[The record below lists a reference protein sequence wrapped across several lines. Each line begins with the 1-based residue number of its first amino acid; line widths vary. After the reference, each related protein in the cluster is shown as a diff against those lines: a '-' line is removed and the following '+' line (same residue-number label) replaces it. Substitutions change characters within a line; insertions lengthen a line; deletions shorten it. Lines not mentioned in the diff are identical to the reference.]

1 MDSGLRRNDSAGC
14 SFMRGTSPR
23 ATRIP
28 QGAFTGS
35 MALADKLPR
44 YRGAAYLHN
53 NIGDLTVRTRGG
65 RTVTTRE
72 RDAQR
77 AVTRRALLGATLAA
91 GGTMVLAAACS
102 SQDEFSP
109 LAGENP
115 DTTSSTAQSREPTPV
130 LFWQPGLDRRHVFG
144 ALIDEFNQTQDA
156 VNVTRIGGEAGL
168 AVAMAAGAGPDAL
181 MLAGRESKSWA
192 SAGKVNLDLSPFLS
206 RDKVAA
212 DALEA
217 MHPAFV
223 AWYRFLGEPMG
234 LPWTISVSHTQYNVA
249 HVAAAGLTPPAAL
262 GDRWDWNALVEYAQ
276 KLTTRKQ
283 AEVTRFGFLSPFY
296 DWQTYV
302 HANGGAI
309 LDAERRRSMV
319 ASPEAI
325 DAVQYCVD
333 FVHAHRVSPSMAQ
346 ADALRRKHDS
356 SPFGAGAVSMRTS
369 DDWRFK
375 YLDGTLELDDDVT
388 VVARSPYTGRTGN
401 VVDSSGIV
409 MSPTTKGPDAA
420 WRWMAYIVS
429 KPVQDRIV
437 PLFGEAPARLD
448 SAFEFFTD
456 SAKAGPPPSRKLL
469 TEAIEVAIPLPA
481 HDLVSWSELL
491 FVAMRPSLRRVW
503 EGEVSVGQGM
513 GQMHDDINALLRDAE
528 AGQRNR

>member
-217 MHPAFV
+217 MHRGAFCRSVDPTGSWGNQPWGYPGRSASPAGH
-223 AWYRFLGEPMG
+223 A
-234 LPWTISVSHTQYNVA
+234 SQYNVA
-249 HVAAAGLTPPAAL
+249 ARCRFVRRRRDTACRHLGTPGAG
-262 GDRWDWNALVEYAQ
+262 
-276 KLTTRKQ
+276 
-283 AEVTRFGFLSPFY
+283 
-296 DWQTYV
+296 
-302 HANGGAI
+302 GGVWAT
-309 LDAERRRSMV
+309 LDASASNPTRSTTSRGTLPRRPW
-319 ASPEAI
+319 A
-325 DAVQYCVD
+325 
-333 FVHAHRVSPSMAQ
+333 
-346 ADALRRKHDS
+346 ADSGRGQRLQSLRRANRPRKHD
-356 SPFGAGAVSMRTS
+356 R
-369 DDWRFK
+369 
-375 YLDGTLELDDDVT
+375 E
-388 VVARSPYTGRTGN
+388 
-401 VVDSSGIV
+401 
-409 MSPTTKGPDAA
+409 PT
-420 WRWMAYIVS
+420 
-429 KPVQDRIV
+429 
-437 PLFGEAPARLD
+437 EAPD
-448 SAFEFFTD
+448 
-456 SAKAGPPPSRKLL
+456 
-469 TEAIEVAIPLPA
+469 
-481 HDLVSWSELL
+481 
-491 FVAMRPSLRRVW
+491 
-503 EGEVSVGQGM
+503 
-513 GQMHDDINALLRDAE
+513 
-528 AGQRNR
+528 